1 MLGPQLAQRRGGWTT
16 PVPDPLPPPPPRL
29 SCQSREGESRCC
41 RELFSDAAASEFT
54 ARDVSGHHNPRS
66 RRRGK
71 GREDRKPSQQA
82 ILRSLPPRGRKN
94 WASWSWPAAAGRD
107 GGRSRPPASVFFLF
121 PFLIF
126 LQGKLGTSVP
136 TGLPYGLQIPATPR
150 DSLVLSLECL
160 GRGASSLG
168 QAWDIAQC
176 RKFSAVPEADG
187 GGQAA

>member
-1 MLGPQLAQRRGGWTT
+1 M
-16 PVPDPLPPPPPRL
+16 
-29 SCQSREGESRCC
+29 
-41 RELFSDAAASEFT
+41 
-54 ARDVSGHHNPRS
+54 RDVSGHHNPRS

-187 GGQAA
+187 GGGKQPEQKEFPGLEKCRKAVQASSSPGPSAVEVGRGRGGGRART